1 MLYSYYSLDEVINKN
16 EILSVLNK
24 FQKEGKI
31 KYNLEGDIIYIK
43 DLDLDEL
50 EIEQIIEI
58 FDINDVFPYLERSD
72 DEDEEDDLFDSFY
85 DDYDEEY

>member
-16 EILSVLNK
+16 EVLSVLNK

-58 FDINDVFPYLERSD
+58 FDINDVFPYLERSNDED
-72 DEDEEDDLFDSFY
+72 DEDDPFDSLY
-85 DDYDEEY
+85 DDYDDEY